1 MVRARRL
8 LALLVAI
15 ACIGILAAG
24 CGGSSDSDDGASAM
38 TSPDSQPS
46 EPTEVP
52 SQKESNGSSDGGR
65 EQKGGEGGESTHL
78 SPEERRDD
86 TALVEQ
92 VVRDLIDAMNTQ
104 DESVCERLFDRHLV
118 APSERDEEEA
128 KCRQSIAGH
137 AGGVELV
144 RIESLR
150 IRQSRFG
157 REALVDFVVVQDK
170 RPSRLAFHLMKV
182 DGRYLIDRG
191 VPAG

>member
-8 LALLVAI
+8 LALLTAV

-24 CGGSSDSDDGASAM
+24 CGGSSDSDDGSSAM

-46 EPTEVP
+46 EPSEVP
-52 SQKESNGSSDGGR
+52 SQKESNGDG
-65 EQKGGEGGESTHL
+65 EQKSGEGGESTHL

-128 KCRQSIAGH
+128 RCRESIANH
-137 AGGVELV
+137 AGGVVLV